1 MKWRLKMRNRIY
13 FILPVGFIIIS
24 LTNCGTLYQ
33 SSQQSQLINTPLP
46 SGLSKV
52 KSQSSPFSPIVDG
65 KGWGHLMMNGSG
77 SDALITLNDGS
88 LRGGTI
94 VQVTQDSLTIN
105 SANKNFTI
113 ARSDIAVVEIK
124 GSSGALA
131 GGIIGFLLSGVVL
144 TLVASGGE
152 EIPAEG
158 WVLGISL
165 LGIPGG
171 LLGALIG
178 SQVGGDEVIVP

>member
-1 MKWRLKMRNRIY
+1 MKNRIY
-13 FILPVGFIIIS
+13 RTVAFGMCTLL
-24 LTNCGTLYQ
+24 LTHCGTLYQ
-33 SSQQSQLINTPLP
+33 GSQMTQAYEAPLP
-46 SGLSKV
+46 SGLSV
-52 KSQSSPFSPIVDG
+52 YSNQNTITTPADNG
-65 KGWGHLMMNGSG
+65 RGWGHLMMNGAG
-77 SDALITLNDGS
+77 NDALITLNDGS

-94 VQVTQDSLTIN
+94 VQVTSDSLTIN

-113 ARSDIAVVEIK
+113 ARSDIATVEIQ

-131 GGIIGFLLSGVVL
+131 GGIIGFLVSGVVL

-158 WVLGISL
+158 WVLGIAL

>member
-1 MKWRLKMRNRIY
+1 MKN
-13 FILPVGFIIIS
+13 GAIS
-24 LTNCGTLYQ
+24 SMMVVVCLLTLTNCGTLYQ
-33 SSQQSQLINTPLP
+33 SSQQSLLINTPLP
-46 SGLSKV
+46 SGLSET
-52 KSQSSPFSPIVDG
+52 KSQSSQFSPIDNG
-65 KGWGHLMMNGSG
+65 KGWGLLMMNGAG

-113 ARSDIAVVEIK
+113 ARSDIAVIEIK
-124 GSSGALA
+124 GSSGTLA
-131 GGIIGFLLSGVVL
+131 GGIIGFLVSGVVL

-158 WVLGISL
+158 WILGISL

-178 SQVGGDEVIVP
+178 SQVGGDQIIVP

>member
-1 MKWRLKMRNRIY
+1 MKNRIC
-13 FILPVGFIIIS
+13 FILTVGLSIIF
-24 LTNCGTLYQ
+24 LTNCGTFYQ
-33 SSQQSQLINTPLP
+33 NSQQSQLINTPLP
-46 SGLSKV
+46 SGLSES
-52 KSQSSPFSPIVDG
+52 KSQNVSFSPLDDG
-65 KGWGHLMMNGSG
+65 KGWGHLMMNGAG
-77 SDALITLNDGS
+77 NDALITLTDGS

-105 SANKNFTI
+105 SANQNFTI
-113 ARSDIAVVEIK
+113 ARSDIAVVEIE

-131 GGIIGFLLSGVVL
+131 GGIIGFLVSGVVL

>member
-1 MKWRLKMRNRIY
+1 MEAFMKNRIY
-13 FILPVGFIIIS
+13 FILTLGLSQFL
-24 LTNCGTLYQ
+24 LTSCGTLYQ
-33 SSQQSQLINTPLP
+33 ASQQNQLINSPLP
-46 SGLSKV
+46 SGLSEARTP
-52 KSQSSPFSPIVDG
+52 SELFSPVDDG
-65 KGWGHLMMNGSG
+65 KGWGYLMMNGAG
-77 SDALITLNDGS
+77 KDALITLNDGS

-94 VQVTQDSLTIN
+94 VQATQDSLTIN

-131 GGIIGFLLSGVVL
+131 GGIIGFLVSGVVL
-144 TLVASGGE
+144 TLVVSGGE

-178 SQVGGDEVIVP
+178 SQVGGDQIIVP